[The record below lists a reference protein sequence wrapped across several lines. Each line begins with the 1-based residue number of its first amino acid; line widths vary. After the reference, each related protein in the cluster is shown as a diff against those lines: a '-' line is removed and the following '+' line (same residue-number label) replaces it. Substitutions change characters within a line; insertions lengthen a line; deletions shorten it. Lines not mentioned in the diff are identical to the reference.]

1 MKHENTKPTEHL
13 NITNN
18 YKARFLTLRCEV
30 FRENKYNTVSLKKFN
45 ETRRTENMHY
55 KKKCP
60 LYFIKIFRFIH
71 RSVDGM
77 YLLAVLKL

>member
-1 MKHENTKPTEHL
+1 
-13 NITNN
+13 
-18 YKARFLTLRCEV
+18 
-30 FRENKYNTVSLKKFN
+30 LKKFN